1 MGIGYFKKSMCIDA
15 DMVEHGMC
23 MEPQYLGVTD
33 CLEIPLMLTS
43 ASSTDSVF
51 RVTP

>member
-33 CLEIPLMLTS
+33 CLEYTS
-43 ASSTDSVF
+43 DAHFSKF
-51 RVTP
+51 Y